1 MSEATQLETTTPAA
15 SALGVLER
23 ITDPFYA
30 LDSQWRIVYA
40 NPPACKA
47 FNRSPDQVCGQ
58 VLWDAFPTSREPP
71 FHDKL
76 RQVARE
82 GRGITFEAQSPTLQR
97 WFEVRC
103 HPCLDGVA
111 VYLKDIDERKS
122 AEEALK
128 RHSQAL
134 QAAERRL
141 SLLVESIGDHLV
153 SYDHEW
159 RYTFVNEGAARM
171 LGRTKDE
178 LLGRSIWDIFPDAI
192 GNQYW
197 HELHEAARTKAPS
210 ASEHYYAAWDCWF
223 ENRIYPNQ
231 DGVTVFS
238 SDITARKRM
247 EHLLAERERALLA
260 ADQRKNEFL
269 ATLAHE
275 LRNPLAPIRQ
285 AAHIARS
292 PHASAEQVQWS
303 HSVVERQVHH
313 MSRLLDDLLDVSRI
327 SRGSIQLRLEAVALS
342 TVIDAAVETARP
354 LIDARRHTLSI
365 HNHCSTLRLEADPSR
380 LAQVLSNLLSNA
392 AKYTDVGGRIELHAD
407 TVEGR
412 LVVRVKDNGIGI
424 VAQDLEAVF
433 GMFTQLNSAIDRSE
447 GGLGIGLA
455 LARGIAQLHGGSVQ
469 AASDG
474 LGQGSEFVLRI
485 PLHQHADPAVATA
498 GDAGP
503 GASKALKVLVADDN
517 ADAAETLA
525 VLLGLDGHEVRTAHD
540 GLAALVVAQSF
551 RPDIAL
557 LDIGMP
563 QLNGFELAAAIRR
576 EAWGRHTRIIA
587 LTGWGQEEDKQQARS
602 AGFDAHLTKP
612 VDPEVLKSLLVPNSD

>member
-1 MSEATQLETTTPAA
+1 MSEASPLETPLNA
-15 SALGVLER
+15 SALRVLER

-40 NPPACKA
+40 NPPALQA
-47 FNRSPDQVCGQ
+47 FNRGADEIYGR
-58 VLWDAFPTSREPP
+58 VLWDAFPTSREPE
-71 FHDKL
+71 FHDRL
-76 RQVARE
+76 CQVARE
-82 GRGITFEAQSPTLQR
+82 GRGITFEAQSPTLKR

-111 VYLKDIDERKS
+111 VYLKDIDERRA
-122 AEEALK
+122 AEQALK
-128 RHSQAL
+128 HHSQAL

-141 SLLVESIGDHLV
+141 SLLLESIGDHLV

-159 RYTFVNEGAARM
+159 RYTFVNDGAAQM

-178 LLGRSIWDIFPDAI
+178 LIGRSIWELFPDAV

-197 HELHEAARTKAPS
+197 HELHEAARTKAPIT
-210 ASEHYYAAWDCWF
+210 SEHYYAAWDCWF

-231 DGVTVFS
+231 DGLTVFS
-238 SDITARKRM
+238 SDITARKRI
-247 EHLLAERERALLA
+247 EQALAERERALLA

-292 PHASAEQVQWS
+292 AHASPSQVQWS
-303 HSVVERQVHH
+303 HDVVERQVHH

-327 SRGSIQLRLEAVALS
+327 SRGSIQLRLEPVALS
-342 TVIDAAVETARP
+342 AVIDAAIETARP
-354 LIDARRHTLSI
+354 LLDLRHHTLTVF
-365 HNHCSTLRLEADPSR
+365 NHCDTLRIEADPSR

-392 AKYTDVGGRIELHAD
+392 AKYTDPGGRIELHAAAA
-407 TVEGR
+407 EGQ
-412 LVVRVKDNGIGI
+412 LLVRVKDSGIGI
-424 VAQDLEAVF
+424 APDDLETVF
-433 GMFTQLNSAIDRSE
+433 GMFTQLQSALDRSE

-455 LARGIAQLHGGSVQ
+455 LARGIAQLHGGTVHATS
-469 AASDG
+469 SG

-485 PLHQHADPAVATA
+485 PVHPHAAPAGASG
-498 GDAGP
+498 GDAEP
-503 GASKALKVLVADDN
+503 GAAKALKVLVADDN

-587 LTGWGQEEDKQQARS
+587 LTGWARTRTS
-602 AGFDAHLTKP
+602 SKP
-612 VDPEVLKSLLVPNSD
+612 SQPASTPT